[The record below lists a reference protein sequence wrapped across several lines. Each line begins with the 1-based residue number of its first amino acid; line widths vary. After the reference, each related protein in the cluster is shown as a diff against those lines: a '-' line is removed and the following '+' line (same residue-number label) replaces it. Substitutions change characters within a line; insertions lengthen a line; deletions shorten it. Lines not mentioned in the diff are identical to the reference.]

1 MRPETAP
8 HDHPVQVL
16 DTGTDT
22 LDHTGS
28 LMAQDDR
35 HRHIDEFVSHRNVR
49 MADTGGNDAHHHFV
63 ESRRVQFQRKNL

>member
-1 MRPETAP
+1 MITRL
-8 HDHPVQVL
+8 QVL

-22 LDHTGS
+22 LDNTGS
-28 LMAQDDR
+28 LMAQDDW